1 MSIEDR
7 PPQVWGRG
15 TPALNDDHFRRAI
28 RTCRSP
34 EHLARAIAA
43 ERNRP
48 PGYNTR
54 PDRIDALTER
64 LSEVTG

>member
-7 PPQVWGRG
+7 PAKTWGRG

-28 RTCRSP
+28 QTCRSA

-48 PGYNTR
+48 PGYDTR
-54 PDRIDALTER
+54 PERIER
-64 LSEVTG
+64 LTDRLEDVQ

>member
-7 PPQVWGRG
+7 PAKTWGRG

-28 RTCRSP
+28 QTCRSA

-48 PGYNTR
+48 PE
-54 PDRIDALTER
+54 RIER
-64 LSEVTG
+64 LTDRLEDVQ

>member
-7 PPQVWGRG
+7 PAQVWGRA
-15 TPALNDDHFRRAI
+15 TPALDADHFHEAI
-28 RTCRSP
+28 QTCRSA

-48 PGYNTR
+48 PGYETR
-54 PDRIDALTER
+54 PDRIEMIDARLTE
-64 LSEVTG
+64 VQA